1 MVPHDPV
8 DVTLVQ
14 FLGVWDIMHHPSEDG
29 KVVFCV
35 EVGAFAGYKGEA
47 GELLP
52 LQKQLCC
59 TQTFYVLLFVWQQIK
74 SSSLEKNPWR
84 TGL

>member
-1 MVPHDPV
+1 MPSEEPLCKIFRVKEGVVSEEVGMVPHDPV

-14 FLGVWDIMHHPSEDG
+14 FLGIWDIMHHPSEDG

-35 EVGAFAGYKGEA
+35 EVGAVAGYKGEA

-52 LQKQLCC
+52 LHVYQL
-59 TQTFYVLLFVWQQIK
+59 LWQ
-74 SSSLEKNPWR
+74 SDF
-84 TGL
+84 